1 MLRAAFVMEQS
12 LGHVTV
18 AKNLRSS
25 LDRLRGL
32 DATWLPVEFGVDG
45 LGARLPVYRSN
56 WSVRASARALRAVSG
71 ALARRP
77 HDALLFHT
85 QVTSLFSVPLMRRV
99 PTVVSLDATPL
110 NYDSV
115 GPFYGH
121 APATGSALDR
131 LKTGLN
137 RAAFRSAQAL
147 VSWSE
152 WTKDSL
158 VRDYGVPAE
167 RVRVIPPG
175 AAPAYFEVGRERLA
189 QPARETTGPVR
200 LLFVGGDFAR
210 KGGPLLLEALRGALA
225 NQCELHIVTGSEVAL
240 PPNATHVHVHR
251 GLTANSAELLALF
264 READVFILPS
274 HADCL
279 AVVLMEAT
287 AAALPVITTN
297 VGALGEAVV
306 DGESGLVVPTGDA
319 AALRAAIEDLVGH
332 PARRRRMA
340 RNAHELARHRFQAEE
355 NNRALVNLVAQVA
368 SAS

>member
-1 MLRAAFVMEQS
+1 MEQS

-18 AKNLRSS
+18 AKNLRFS
-25 LDRLRGL
+25 LDRQREL
-32 DATWLPVEFGVDG
+32 DTTWLPVEFGVGG
-45 LGARLPVYRSN
+45 LGARLPLYRSN

-115 GPFYGH
+115 GPYYGH
-121 APATGSALDR
+121 LAATGSVVDR
-131 LKTGLN
+131 LKKGLN
-137 RAAFRSAQAL
+137 RAAFRSARAL

-152 WTKDSL
+152 WAKDSL
-158 VRDYGVPAE
+158 VRDYGVAAE

-189 QPARETTGPVR
+189 QPPRADAGRVR

-210 KGGPLLLEALRGALA
+210 KGGPLLLEATRGALER
-225 NQCELHIVTGSEVAL
+225 QCELHVVTGSDVAL
-240 PPNATHVHVHR
+240 PSGATHVHVHR
-251 GLTANSAELLALF
+251 GLTANSRELLALF
-264 READVFILPS
+264 RDADVFVLPS
-274 HADCL
+274 RADCL

-287 AAALPVITTN
+287 AAALPVITTS
-297 VGALGEAVV
+297 VGALGEAVE
-306 DGESGLVVPTGDA
+306 DGESGLVVPAGDA

-340 RNAHELARHRFQAEE
+340 RNAHELARRRFQAAE
-355 NNRALVNLVAQVA
+355 NNRALVRLVAQVA